1 MFNLST
7 NKQPYRFEGY
17 KALAFELA
25 ETIAAGLDRS
35 ERILLF
41 VTGNLMKYFDV
52 IEIERKASMVTR
64 ELHFLD

>member
-1 MFNLST
+1 MKMGIYACPEAAATLASLKGLADQNL
-7 NKQPYRFEGY
+7 
-17 KALAFELA
+17 
-25 ETIAAGLDRS
+25 LDRS

-64 ELHFLD
+64 EPHFLD